1 MFMKKEKIDSEK
13 AKQKLKSGMK
23 VGLRSIKIKVI
34 FIVSV
39 LILVVSTLQGI
50 VTYSSQKSG
59 YVKQGAEDAEKM
71 SKIVADNIDSQL
83 VSDCIKEGEESTE
96 LNNLALFLNYLA
108 SKYKVKYVYVLTT
121 DGKKVTYVSDSSDS
135 KEKSSFGEK
144 YDEDY
149 THLKDVYEEK
159 KTATEGYI
167 DYTKYGNVITAY
179 APVTDN
185 ARNVVAAVGV
195 DYDASTLVQQL
206 NKSKMSIITLTIIF
220 VVVACIALSLIMN
233 TIMRN
238 LKKVG
243 EKIEELAKSDGDLS
257 KSLEINSN
265 DEIGRIT
272 GNVNHM
278 IGNFRGIIR
287 ETLDDSKLLAGAS
300 DRMVEKIKLAG
311 ENVTDVSATMQ
322 EMSASMEETAASI
335 NRINEAIGVMR
346 ENIGDIDT
354 EAENGSEYSEDIR
367 MRAEKVRDKA
377 VTAQKDAK
385 VKADKMAELMNTKIE
400 ESKAVSQIDSLTE
413 DIIAIT
419 EQTTLLALNASIE
432 AARAGEAGKG
442 FAVVAGEINK
452 LATDSAAAAGKI
464 SHVMENVVPAVNALA
479 KNSEELIQFMNQLVE
494 DGYGE
499 LVKTSSEYKN
509 DAVSISEM
517 VARFSENAGKLLEE
531 VEHINETA
539 GAINTAAEENANAV
553 SSVASLAV
561 DISDNVKHIGEEADA
576 NQKVANSLN
585 DRVGGFKI

>member
-23 VGLRSIKIKVI
+23 VGFRSIKIKVI

-83 VSDCIKEGEESTE
+83 VSDCIKEGEESTK

-385 VKADKMAELMNTKIE
+385 VKADKMAELMSTKIE

>member
-1 MFMKKEKIDSEK
+1 MKEDKINSEK

-34 FIVSV
+34 FIVSI
-39 LILVVSTLQGI
+39 LILVVSSLQGVI
-50 VTYSSQKSG
+50 TYSSQKSG
-59 YVKQGAEDAEKM
+59 YVKQGAEVAQKM
-71 SKIVADNIDSQL
+71 SSIVADNVDIKL
-83 VSDCIKEGEESTE
+83 VSDCIKEGEGSSKLDELATF
-96 LNNLALFLNYLA
+96 LNNLAGR
-108 SKYKVKYVYVLTT
+108 YKVKYAYVLAT
-121 DGKKVTYVSDSSDS
+121 DGKTITYVSDSTDS
-135 KEKSSFGEK
+135 KGESSFGEE
-144 YDEDY
+144 YEEDY
-149 THLKDVYEEK
+149 SHLKNVYEEK

-167 DYTKYGNVITAY
+167 SYTKYGNLITAY
-179 APVTDN
+179 APVIDESG
-185 ARNVVAAVGV
+185 NVIAAVGI

-206 NKSKMSIITLTIIF
+206 NQSKRVIISLTIIF
-220 VVVACIALSLIMN
+220 IVAACVALSLIMN

-243 EKIEELAKSDGDLS
+243 EKLEELAKSDGDLS
-257 KSLEINSN
+257 KSLEINSK
-265 DEIGRIT
+265 DEIGKIT

-278 IGNFRGIIR
+278 IGNFREIIR
-287 ETLDDSKLLAGAS
+287 ETLDDSKKFAGAS
-300 DRMVEKIKLAG
+300 DRMAEKIKVTG

-322 EMSASMEETAASI
+322 EMSASMEETSASI
-335 NRINEAIGVMR
+335 QHINDAIGVMR
-346 ENIGDIDT
+346 ENIDDIDK
-354 EAENGSEYSEDIR
+354 EAENGSEYSENIR
-367 MRAEKVRDKA
+367 QRAQQVRDKA

-385 VKADKMAELMNTKIE
+385 IKADKMAELMNEKIE

-419 EQTTLLALNASIE
+419 EQTTLLALNANIE

-452 LATDSAAAAGKI
+452 LATDSSAAAGKI
-464 SHVMENVVPAVNALA
+464 NNVMENVVPAVNALA
-479 KNSEELIQFMNQLVE
+479 KNSEELIQFMNELVS

-517 VARFSENAGKLLEE
+517 VARFSDNAGKLLDE

-539 GAINTAAEENANAV
+539 GAINTAAEENATAISN
-553 SSVASLAV
+553 VAELAV
-561 DISDNVKHIGEEADA
+561 DISDNVKQIGEEADA

>member
-1 MFMKKEKIDSEK
+1 MKKEKIDSEK
-13 AKQKLKSGMK
+13 TKQQIKSGMR
-23 VGLRSIKIKVI
+23 VGLRSIKVKVI
-34 FIVSV
+34 LIVSI
-39 LILVVSTLQGI
+39 LILVVSTSQGI
-50 VTYSSQKSG
+50 VMYQSQKSG
-59 YVKQGAEDAEKM
+59 YVKQGVEDAQIM
-71 SKIVADNIDSQL
+71 AQIVSDNIDSKL
-83 VSDCIKEGEESTE
+83 VSECIKEGKDSAK

-108 SKYKVKYVYVLTT
+108 SKYKVKYVYVLST
-121 DGKKVTYVSDSSDS
+121 DGEKVTYVSDNSDT
-135 KEKSSFGEK
+135 KESSSFGEE
-144 YDEDY
+144 YERDY
-149 THLKDVYEEK
+149 AHLKNVYEQKE
-159 KTATEGYI
+159 TVSEGYI
-167 DYTKYGNVITAY
+167 DYNKYGNLITAY

-195 DYDASTLVQQL
+195 DYDASTLVRQL
-206 NKSKMSIITLTIIF
+206 NKSRMSIITLTITF
-220 VVVACIALSLIMN
+220 VVIACIALSIIMS

-257 KSLEINSN
+257 KSLDIHTK
-265 DEIGRIT
+265 DEIGKIT

-287 ETLDDSKLLAGAS
+287 ETLDDSKVLAGAS
-300 DRMVEKIKLAG
+300 DRMVESLKTAG
-311 ENVTDVSATMQ
+311 ENVNDVSATME

-335 NRINEAIGVMR
+335 YHINEAIGVMR
-346 ENIGDIDT
+346 ENIGNIDK
-354 EAENGSEYSEDIR
+354 EAENGSEYSENIR
-367 MRAEKVRDKA
+367 VRAQQVRDKA

-385 VKADKMAELMNTKIE
+385 IKAEKMAEIMNTKIE
-400 ESKAVSQIDSLTE
+400 ESKAVSQIGSLTE
-413 DIIAIT
+413 DIIGIT

-464 SHVMENVVPAVNALA
+464 SGVMENVVPAVNALA
-479 KNSEELIQFMNQLVE
+479 KNSEELIEFMNELVS

-499 LVKTSSEYKN
+499 LVKTSSDYKN

-517 VARFSENAGKLLEE
+517 VARFSDNAGRLLEE
-531 VEHINETA
+531 VEHVNQTA
-539 GAINTAAEENANAV
+539 GAINTAAEENANAI
-553 SSVASLAV
+553 SNVASLAV
-561 DISDNVKHIGEEADA
+561 DLSDNVKKIGEEADA

>member
-13 AKQKLKSGMK
+13 AKQKLESGMK

-39 LILVVSTLQGI
+39 LILVVSTLQGV

-71 SKIVADNIDSQL
+71 SKIVADNIDSKL
-83 VSDCIKEGEESTE
+83 VSDCIKEGKESAK

-121 DGKKVTYVSDSSDS
+121 DGKKVTYVSDSADS
-135 KEKSSFGEK
+135 KEESSFGEE
-144 YDEDY
+144 YEEDY

-167 DYTKYGNVITAY
+167 DYTQYGNVITAY

-195 DYDASTLVQQL
+195 DYDASTLIQQL

-346 ENIGDIDT
+346 ENIGDIDK

-367 MRAEKVRDKA
+367 MRAEQVRDKA
-377 VTAQKDAK
+377 VAAQKDAK
-385 VKADKMAELMNTKIE
+385 VKADKMAELMSTKIE
-400 ESKAVSQIDSLTE
+400 ESKAVSQIDSLTG

-479 KNSEELIQFMNQLVE
+479 KNSEELIQFMNELVA

-517 VARFSENAGKLLEE
+517 VTRFSDNAGKLLEE

-553 SSVASLAV
+553 SNVASLAV
-561 DISDNVKHIGEEADA
+561 NISDNVKQIGEEADA

>member
-1 MFMKKEKIDSEK
+1 MKKEKIDSEK